1 MSNWGVAAWYLV
13 RDVECL
19 TQTRKRLIL
28 LAFVSYEAV
37 RLWWRGGSNGV
48 VDFEKT
54 PCICSIPTLASNL
67 KPACFSGFWRT
78 DERTVSKIVSKQTD
92 DATTPAPYRQK
103 GLRQF

>member
-54 PCICSIPTLASNL
+54 PCICSIPTLASIKNPCL
-67 KPACFSGFWRT
+67 
-78 DERTVSKIVSKQTD
+78 
-92 DATTPAPYRQK
+92 
-103 GLRQF
+103 

>member
-67 KPACFSGFWRT
+67 MCLGTRRLEIRESKSSPDSSP
-78 DERTVSKIVSKQTD
+78 VSLLVEKSLN
-92 DATTPAPYRQK
+92 AHS
-103 GLRQF
+103 

>member
-54 PCICSIPTLASNL
+54 PCICSIPTSASSLFVGLLEEN
-67 KPACFSGFWRT
+67 SGK
-78 DERTVSKIVSKQTD
+78 TVEFQ
-92 DATTPAPYRQK
+92 
-103 GLRQF
+103 

>member
-54 PCICSIPTLASNL
+54 PCICSIPTLASKL
-67 KPACFSGFWRT
+67 QPLRLSGLGGIARRLSAKT
-78 DERTVSKIVSKQTD
+78 SAKLLT
-92 DATTPAPYRQK
+92 
-103 GLRQF
+103 L

>member
-54 PCICSIPTLASNL
+54 PCICSIPTLASKCKRGML
-67 KPACFSGFWRT
+67 
-78 DERTVSKIVSKQTD
+78 
-92 DATTPAPYRQK
+92 K
-103 GLRQF
+103 GLYEPGGHEVAPLAGHREASIA